1 MNCSICPRKCN
12 INRSISSGFCLSP
25 NHLVVSK
32 VMLHHFEEPI
42 LTAENEK
49 GSGAIF
55 FSGCNMRCV
64 YCQNYE
70 ISHKIVGE
78 KVSVEKLV
86 EIFKSLEK
94 AGAGNID
101 LVSPTHYSNL
111 IIQALKIYKPSIPV
125 VWNSNGYESCETLK
139 QLKGLVDIYLVD
151 FKYANNQSAIRYS
164 KTPNYVETAK
174 NALKEMKNQQKT
186 NIFKNGKL
194 VKGIIVRHL
203 VLPNL
208 AKDST
213 IVLDII
219 HNILGKNAIVSI
231 MSQYVPM
238 FEATKL
244 KEINRKITKLEYKLV
259 VNHALKLGLNNSF
272 IQDLDSSCV
281 SYTPDFKNNVFE
293 IK

>member
-78 KVSVEKLV
+78 KVSVEKLI

-101 LVSPTHYSNL
+101 LVSPTHCSNL
-111 IIQALKIYKPSIPV
+111 IIQALKIYKPSVPV

-151 FKYANNQSAIRYS
+151 FKYANNQSAIKYS

>member
-86 EIFKSLEK
+86 EFFKSLEK

-151 FKYANNQSAIRYS
+151 FKYANNQSAIKYS

-272 IQDLDSSCV
+272 IQDLDSSCA

>member
-78 KVSVEKLV
+78 KVSVEKLI

-111 IIQALKIYKPSIPV
+111 IIQALKIYKPSVPV

-151 FKYANNQSAIRYS
+151 FKYANNQSAIKYS

-272 IQDLDSSCV
+272 IQDLDSSCA

>member
-78 KVSVEKLV
+78 KVSVEKLI

-111 IIQALKIYKPSIPV
+111 IIQALKIYKPSVPV

-151 FKYANNQSAIRYS
+151 FKYANNQSAIKYS

>member
-111 IIQALKIYKPSIPV
+111 IIQALKIYKPSVPV

-151 FKYANNQSAIRYS
+151 FKYANNQSAIKYS

-272 IQDLDSSCV
+272 IQDPDSSCV
-281 SYTPDFKNNVFE
+281 SYIPDFKNNVFE

>member
-70 ISHKIVGE
+70 ISHKIVGK

-151 FKYANNQSAIRYS
+151 FKYANNQSAIKYS

>member
-78 KVSVEKLV
+78 KVSVEKLI

-111 IIQALKIYKPSIPV
+111 IIQALKIYKPEIPV

>member
-1 MNCSICPRKCN
+1 
-12 INRSISSGFCLSP
+12 
-25 NHLVVSK
+25 
-32 VMLHHFEEPI
+32 MLHHFEEPI

-78 KVSVEKLV
+78 KVSVEKLI

-111 IIQALKIYKPSIPV
+111 IIQALKIYKPEIPV

>member
-1 MNCSICPRKCN
+1 
-12 INRSISSGFCLSP
+12 
-25 NHLVVSK
+25 
-32 VMLHHFEEPI
+32 MLHHFEEPI

-111 IIQALKIYKPSIPV
+111 IIQALKIYKPSVPV

-151 FKYANNQSAIRYS
+151 FKYANNQSAIKYS

-238 FEATKL
+238 FEAIKL
-244 KEINRKITKLEYKLV
+244 KEINRKITRLEYKLV

>member
-151 FKYANNQSAIRYS
+151 FKYANNQSAIKYS

-272 IQDLDSSCV
+272 IQDLDSSCA

>member
-55 FSGCNMRCV
+55 FSGCDMRCV

-111 IIQALKIYKPSIPV
+111 IIQALKIYKPSVPV

-151 FKYANNQSAIRYS
+151 FKYANNQSAIKYS

>member
-111 IIQALKIYKPSIPV
+111 IIQALKIYKPSVPV

-151 FKYANNQSAIRYS
+151 FKYANNQSAIKYS

-238 FEATKL
+238 FEAIKL
-244 KEINRKITKLEYKLV
+244 KEINRKITRLEYKLV

>member
-111 IIQALKIYKPSIPV
+111 IIQALKIYKPSVPV

-151 FKYANNQSAIRYS
+151 FKYANNQSAIKYS

>member
-70 ISHKIVGE
+70 ISHKTVGE

-151 FKYANNQSAIRYS
+151 FKYANNQSAIKYS

-238 FEATKL
+238 FEATKF

>member
-49 GSGAIF
+49 GRGAIF
-55 FSGCNMRCV
+55 LSGCNMRCV

-78 KVSVEKLV
+78 KVSVEKLI

-111 IIQALKIYKPSIPV
+111 IIQALKIYKPSVPV

-139 QLKGLVDIYLVD
+139 QPKGLVDIYLVD
-151 FKYANNQSAIRYS
+151 FKYANNQSAIKYS

-244 KEINRKITKLEYKLV
+244 KEMNRKITKLEYKLV

>member
-42 LTAENEK
+42 LTAEKEK

-151 FKYANNQSAIRYS
+151 FKYANNQSAIKYS

-186 NIFKNGKL
+186 NIFKNGKR
-194 VKGIIVRHL
+194 VNSIIVRHL

>member
-151 FKYANNQSAIRYS
+151 FKYANNQSAIKYS

>member
-78 KVSVEKLV
+78 KVSVEKLI

-151 FKYANNQSAIRYS
+151 FKYANNQSAIKYS

-244 KEINRKITKLEYKLV
+244 KEINRKITRLEYKLV

>member
-78 KVSVEKLV
+78 KVSVEKLI

-151 FKYANNQSAIRYS
+151 FKYANNQSAIKYS
-164 KTPNYVETAK
+164 KTPNYVETTK

-238 FEATKL
+238 FEAIKL
-244 KEINRKITKLEYKLV
+244 KEINRKITRLEYKLV